1 MPTSL
6 KLKLLFRSPP
16 FRLFA
21 ISVVALILL
30 YSWNNLYYNAKQ
42 AELKEL
48 QQKLDT
54 ATQQLE
60 RAKTA
65 RASLPALVNQ
75 QHNLAASLTRYEGA
89 LPENLDPPSLLRRLT
104 GFAEAAGVTLNK
116 IEHYKATTE
125 LKGMRPYGLRLDTSG
140 RFPALVRFLAHID
153 GDPQFLLVDPP
164 SFRLTADGKVVTTL
178 QIVALYKGGAP

>member
-16 FRLFA
+16 FQLFA
-21 ISVVALILL
+21 VSVVALILL
-30 YSWNNLYYNAKQ
+30 YAWNGLYYSSKQ
-42 AELKEL
+42 AELEAL
-48 QQKLDT
+48 QQRLDA
-54 ATQQLE
+54 ATRQLE
-60 RAKTA
+60 RAKAA

-89 LPENLDPPSLLRRLT
+89 LPENLDPPDLLRRLT
-104 GFAEAAGVTLNK
+104 GFAEAAGVTLDK

-125 LKGMRPYGLRLDTSG
+125 LKGVRPYGLRLDASA

-164 SFRLTADGKVVTTL
+164 SFKVVADGNVATTL
-178 QIVALYKGGAP
+178 QIVALYKGGTP